1 MSGHDAI
8 VVGAGIVGAAC
19 ARELARA
26 GQVVYLGGPLS
37 LLLGAYA
44 MSTCPDVM
52 TPEGATNFEIYYV
65 LEGNGQIELDGM
77 RFDVSPGTSVLIK
90 PGCRHRAIGKMKILN
105 VPIPAFNP
113 DDEWFDD

>member
-1 MSGHDAI
+1 MDSNE
-8 VVGAGIVGAAC
+8 
-19 ARELARA
+19 RELARA

-65 LEGNGQIELDGM
+65 LDKY
-77 RFDVSPGTSVLIK
+77 VL
-90 PGCRHRAIGKMKILN
+90 GG
-105 VPIPAFNP
+105 
-113 DDEWFDD
+113 D